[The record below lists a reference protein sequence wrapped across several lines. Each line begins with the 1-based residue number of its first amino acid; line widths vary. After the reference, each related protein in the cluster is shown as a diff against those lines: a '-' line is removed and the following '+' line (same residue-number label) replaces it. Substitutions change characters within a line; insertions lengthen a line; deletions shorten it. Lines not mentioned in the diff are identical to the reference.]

1 MRRPGNTDKRL
12 MGKNRLFVRVGT
24 VISIAVLV
32 TLPVVI
38 GYSQNAPPQ
47 QAGVLRLRVRVK
59 AIDSSPLRGL
69 ARKRFFLI
77 HGSLEQ
83 NCALVDAIERQPLTT
98 RDCYYQKNGA
108 SPALISWLKDG
119 DCESVYCR
127 EIEQEFVSGP
137 KAVPEFATAF
147 AASEKEFGNGSTA
160 LKWLTTN
167 LPATL
172 RDGFYRDR
180 KATLDALLKQA
191 QAISGVPVQ
200 SVMTDRNGTAFFTDL
215 GPGTYL
221 LSNLVPTE
229 LGQTLATW
237 NCEVQIKP
245 DDLGSEKPY
254 LISNRKDRLVKCVAV
269 EKPVPPCQ

>member
-1 MRRPGNTDKRL
+1 MRTGNTDKNRI
-12 MGKNRLFVRVGT
+12 GKSDFLV
-24 VISIAVLV
+24 SIVSLAVLV
-32 TLPVVI
+32 LSLVV
-38 GYSQNAPPQ
+38 GHSQNQAQ
-47 QAGVLRLRVRVK
+47 QTGVLRLRVRVK
-59 AIDSSPLRGL
+59 ANDTAPLRGL
-69 ARKRFFLI
+69 PRKRFFLVR
-77 HGSLEQ
+77 GSLEQ
-83 NCALVDAIERQPLTT
+83 NRALVDAIERQPLVT

-108 SPALISWLKDG
+108 SAALISWLKDS

-127 EIEQEFVSGP
+127 EVEQEFVSGP
-137 KAVPEFATAF
+137 KAVPEFAVAY

-167 LPATL
+167 VPANL

-180 KATLDALLKQA
+180 RDALDALLKQA
-191 QAISGVPVQ
+191 QATSGASIQ

-215 GPGTYL
+215 SAGTYV
-221 LSNLVPTE
+221 LSNLVPTD

-245 DDLGSEKPY
+245 DDLGSEKPF

-269 EKPVPPCQ
+269 EKPAPPCQ

>member
-1 MRRPGNTDKRL
+1 MTRATRWLIVLITL
-12 MGKNRLFVRVGT
+12 L
-24 VISIAVLV
+24 IA
-32 TLPVVI
+32 LPLTA
-38 GYSQNAPPQ
+38 GRSQNQTAPARQ
-47 QAGVLRLRVRVK
+47 GGVLRLRARVK
-59 AIDSSPLRGL
+59 LGESNALRGL

-83 NCALVDAIERQPLTT
+83 NRAVVEAIERQSLVT
-98 RDCYYQKNGA
+98 RDCYYTKNGA
-108 SPALISWLKDG
+108 SPALLNWLKEA

-127 EIEQEFVSGP
+127 EIDQDFVTGP

-147 AASEKEFGNGSTA
+147 AASEKEFGNSPTA
-160 LKWLTTN
+160 LKWLSTN
-167 LPATL
+167 LPPNL

-180 KATLDALLKQA
+180 KGVLDALLKQA
-191 QAISGVPVQ
+191 QASSGAAVQ

-215 GPGTYL
+215 GPGTYV

-245 DDLGSEKPY
+245 DDLASEKPY
-254 LISNRKDRLVKCVAV
+254 LVSNRKDKLVKCVAV
-269 EKPVPPCQ
+269 EKPAPLCP